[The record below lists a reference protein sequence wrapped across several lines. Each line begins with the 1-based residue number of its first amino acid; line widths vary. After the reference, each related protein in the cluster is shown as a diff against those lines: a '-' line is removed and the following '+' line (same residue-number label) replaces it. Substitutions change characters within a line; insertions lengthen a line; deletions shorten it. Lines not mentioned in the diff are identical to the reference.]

1 MAPAPTAST
10 SKILRLILISSL
22 TLVSAC
28 GGRALTKIEG
38 GDAVLPKELEDQF
51 AVRSAEALVPSA
63 GAVGIVGGAASAEAM
78 PATQIEALKAAKG
91 KKKKKGKGKKGTPEA
106 EALEAAVSDSGELK
120 YPNRRPLVDPIYQGE
135 ELTYDITYFGVSAG
149 EVVLK
154 QQPPKVINNRRV
166 YHFKADI
173 QSSKVFALFYKLN
186 DTVESYWDYEGLF
199 SHRYHLVLDEK
210 AQTRDALEL
219 YDSVKGQTFYWNRW
233 NHETKGYIETK
244 EFKPMTRFPQDAMSL
259 LYYVR
264 TLPLE
269 EGKVFSIP
277 TVAEGKVW
285 EVRTTVLRKERKS
298 MPLGKRD
305 CFVLKPEIFMEGK
318 PQNKGE
324 VYLWVTDDENRYPV
338 QLEAKVR
345 IGTIHMSLSHVV
357 PGTKPDGTTP
367 VSMNA
372 AAPTPVP
379 DISETPTPLPSLRK

>member
-1 MAPAPTAST
+1 MAT
-10 SKILRLILISSL
+10 KILQLCLISSL

-28 GGRALTKIEG
+28 GGRALTKIDGAE
-38 GDAVLPKELEDQF
+38 AMLPKELEDQF
-51 AVRSAEALVPSA
+51 AVRSAEALVPARGATPEAVSA
-63 GAVGIVGGAASAEAM
+63 
-78 PATQIEALKAAKG
+78 THIEPLKAG
-91 KKKKKGKGKKGTPEA
+91 KKKKKGKGKKDVAEA
-106 EALEAAVSDSGELK
+106 EALDAAVTETGEVK

-149 EVVLK
+149 EVVLR
-154 QQPPKVINNRRV
+154 QEAPKVINNRRV
-166 YHFKADI
+166 YHFRADI

-186 DTVESYWDYEGLF
+186 DTIESYWDYEGLF

-269 EGKVFSIP
+269 EGKVYSIP
-277 TVAEGKVW
+277 AVAEGKVW
-285 EVRTTVLRKERKS
+285 EVRATVLRKERKS

-305 CFVLKPEIFMEGK
+305 CIVLKPEIYMDGK

-324 VYLWVTDDENRYPV
+324 IYLWVTDDENRYPV

-357 PGTKPDGTTP
+357 PGTKPDVVTP

-372 AAPTPVP
+372 APTPVP
-379 DISETPTPLPSLRK
+379 DVSETPAPLPSLRK